1 MNPRK
6 YDEMGEITSIHPA
19 SRAEIL
25 EIFIVKPLA
34 RSKGKKERFSESRRS
49 PQDQRVLRGEDPPPL
64 AYEMVG
70 DKLVK

>member
-6 YDEMGEITSIHPA
+6 YEMGEITSIHPA

-34 RSKGKKERFSESRRS
+34 RSRDEKERFSESQRRF
-49 PQDQRVLRGEDPPPL
+49 PKIKRFCGGTVHLR
-64 AYEMVG
+64 
-70 DKLVK
+70 

>member
-34 RSKGKKERFSESRRS
+34 RSKGEKERFSESRRS
-49 PQDQRVLRGEDPPPL
+49 PPRSKSSAGGGSTS
-64 AYEMVG
+64 VG
-70 DKLVK
+70 L